1 MFGISSDMIRWFA
14 VASLATFVISGI
26 ALPWLLTRVPED
38 YFDET
43 VSKAHSSWP
52 RHRALYWGW
61 RLLKNVLGLAL
72 LLAGLIMLVTPGQ
85 GILTILAGLWL
96 LDLPGKRHWERRL
109 ISNPKV
115 LKSINWIR
123 ERSGQPPLRVL
134 DKKNCT
140 AEVPRIASSEV
151 AQFVSHEV
159 AEELSRGRKPTEN
172 RGNDRQP

>member
-14 VASLATFVISGI
+14 VTSLATFVISGV

-43 VSKAHSSWP
+43 VSTTHSPWP

-61 RLLKNVLGLAL
+61 RLLKNVLGIVL
-72 LLAGLIMLVTPGQ
+72 LLAGVVMLVTPGQ
-85 GILTILAGLWL
+85 GILAILAGLWL

-109 ISNPKV
+109 IGIPKV

-123 ERSGQPPLRVL
+123 EKAGQPPLRVL
-134 DKKNCT
+134 NEKSCA
-140 AEVPRIASSEV
+140 AEVTRSASEDER
-151 AQFVSHEV
+151 FTKH
-159 AEELSRGRKPTEN
+159 
-172 RGNDRQP
+172 